1 MSHDHPGQRGLAF
14 SVAAYQGDL
23 VAPFDGEV
31 RSAED
36 MFGAERHPG
45 LLDLCDDLSRTRGG
59 RELDVERG
67 KILLLDLDT
76 LQTVELLD
84 ARLHLVRFGRLVAEF
99 LDELL
104 GLFDHPL
111 LVFVSGHL
119 LRPPFGT
126 QHDVSGVGDFVVVG
140 FAQRDLHRTGGH
152 VIQKGAVVRDE
163 QHRAVVVFQ
172 VILEPLDRLDVQV
185 VGRLVQQENRGP
197 AQQQFRQL
205 DAHAPAARK
214 FARGTLEVATLES
227 QTEQRLL
234 DVRFAGIAAQDVIMV
249 GRFVQP
255 VEQRFVVGRFVVG
268 ALGDFA
274 GEAGDFGFELQHFV
288 EGFGR
293 LFDECRSVRYAHLLR
308 EVADR
313 AFAVV
318 GDRTRGGLLFA
329 HDQTQQSRFTG
340 AVLTDQADAVLGVD
354 EQGYVVEKR
363 PAAIA
368 DGEVV

>member
-1 MSHDHPGQRGLAF
+1 M
-14 SVAAYQGDL
+14 
-23 VAPFDGEV
+23 
-31 RSAED
+31 
-36 MFGAERHPG
+36 
-45 LLDLCDDLSRTRGG
+45 
-59 RELDVERG
+59 
-67 KILLLDLDT
+67 
-76 LQTVELLD
+76 
-84 ARLHLVRFGRLVAEF
+84 
-99 LDELL
+99 
-104 GLFDHPL
+104 
-111 LVFVSGHL
+111 
-119 LRPPFGT
+119 
-126 QHDVSGVGDFVVVG
+126 
-140 FAQRDLHRTGGH
+140 
-152 VIQKGAVVRDE
+152 RDE

-214 FARGTLEVATLES
+214 FARGTLEVAALES
-227 QTEQRLL
+227 QAEQRLL

-318 GDRTRGGLLFA
+318 GDRTRGRLLFT
-329 HDQTQQSRFTG
+329 HDQAQQSRFACT
-340 AVLTDQADAVLGVD
+340 VLTDQADAVLGVD